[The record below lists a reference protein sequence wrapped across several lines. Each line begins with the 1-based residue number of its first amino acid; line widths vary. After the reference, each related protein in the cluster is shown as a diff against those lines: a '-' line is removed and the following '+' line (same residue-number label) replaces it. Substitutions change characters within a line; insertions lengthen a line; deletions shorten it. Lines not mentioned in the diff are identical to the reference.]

1 MINIEKVNIVPFP
14 GKYIP
19 AKIVNPPLDSKD
31 SDVQTILN
39 ILSVHPS
46 SEKNS
51 FNIILNAMPATFPT
65 YDSNKVIP
73 GFAPIKNKSSPFSNF
88 VFEAFRSGSR
98 SAILPCNKI
107 LKNKYDK
114 KDWIIAEENN
124 YIYIPSNDLNDYTDL
139 IRLKGCGMYL
149 NNSNINFP
157 GFTLREAKSCH
168 YHGNDKIY
176 EIRGC
181 SFENT
186 SLTEIYITNLL
197 INNSKQLNIQIGNI
211 PLGIWKYNN
220 IESDETPKIQK
231 NVIILKTFGDKRL
244 ETNLLNGI
252 EQILYH
258 IDNENIINAVNI
270 IKDLY
275 KKFNIFELGDKIK
288 TFSKIS
294 KIPNNLLTLNE
305 KLYNDFKK
313 KANYLYVLNDYEKL
327 ISNGIVP
334 NKDLIQNLKK
344 INFTLNKKIFNFGNL
359 AELFAQ
365 IGYECGRV
373 LSVIHRSGCLWGTY
387 IDHSE
392 NECHCNS
399 HPDNFIILNLS
410 DAKKFKQILAAVDFD
425 MAFEAR
431 CAVNI
436 WTQKKDPS
444 MVYDNQYAEFESLI
458 KDICGLG
465 ASFPGIST
473 AIQYRKQ
480 PEGELSIILNALRD
494 IAVWEYFNSYDNP
507 ILERPFKIDE
517 YYEIIN
523 IALNYTK
530 NIYS

>member
-1 MINIEKVNIVPFP
+1 
-14 GKYIP
+14 
-19 AKIVNPPLDSKD
+19 
-31 SDVQTILN
+31 
-39 ILSVHPS
+39 
-46 SEKNS
+46 
-51 FNIILNAMPATFPT
+51 
-65 YDSNKVIP
+65 
-73 GFAPIKNKSSPFSNF
+73 
-88 VFEAFRSGSR
+88 
-98 SAILPCNKI
+98 
-107 LKNKYDK
+107 
-114 KDWIIAEENN
+114 
-124 YIYIPSNDLNDYTDL
+124 
-139 IRLKGCGMYL
+139 
-149 NNSNINFP
+149 
-157 GFTLREAKSCH
+157 
-168 YHGNDKIY
+168 
-176 EIRGC
+176 
-181 SFENT
+181 
-186 SLTEIYITNLL
+186 
-197 INNSKQLNIQIGNI
+197 LNIQIGNI
-211 PLGIWKYNN
+211 PLGIWIYNTV
-220 IESDETPKIQK
+220 EGDQTPKIQK
-231 NVIILKTFGDKRL
+231 HVIIHKTFGDKRL
-244 ETNLLNGI
+244 ETHLLNGI

-258 IDNENIINAVNI
+258 IDNENISNAVNI

-275 KKFNIFELGDKIK
+275 KKYNILELGDKIK

-294 KIPNNLLTLNE
+294 KIPNNIINLNE
-305 KLYNDFKK
+305 KLYNDFKT
-313 KANYLYVLNDYEKL
+313 KANYTYVLNDYEKL
-327 ISNGIVP
+327 ISNGIIP
-334 NKDLIQNLKK
+334 SKELIQHLKQ
-344 INFTLNKKIFNFGNL
+344 INFTLNNKIFNFGNL

-365 IGYECGRV
+365 IGYESGRV
-373 LSVIHRSGCLWGTY
+373 LSLIHRSGCLWGTY
-387 IDHSE
+387 IDHCE

-399 HPDNFIILNLS
+399 HPDNFIILDIN
-410 DAKKFKQILAAVDFD
+410 DAKKFNQILGAVDFD

>member
-114 KDWIIAEENN
+114 KDWIIAEDNN

-258 IDNENIINAVNI
+258 IDNENITNAVNI

-305 KLYNDFKK
+305 NLYYDFKK

-327 ISNGIVP
+327 ISNGIIP
-334 NKDLIQNLKK
+334 SKDLIQNLKK

-480 PEGELSIILNALRD
+480 PEGELSIVLNALRD
-494 IAVWEYFNSYDNP
+494 IAVWEYFISYDNP
-507 ILERPFKIDE
+507 AIEREFKIDE

-530 NIYS
+530 DINS